1 MFAKLKTAW
10 LAFNHWR
17 RSAFPFRLT
26 ALLILVVCSGGLL
39 ERAITPNHSPLINE
53 LVWIACKAIRYSSE
67 PRIPSAYLHYY
78 RARENQRLQN
88 ELRVRLQ
95 GGLRLSPDELA
106 AVNARPSKVDNKLL
120 FDIAKRHGIISAG
133 VNQREYMRS
142 MWAASLSMTAME
154 FDKGWDEVKHDVFNT
169 GKLFGGQRDWR
180 RGIGLFVYI
189 LLMIAPV
196 PLTVTAPWFALCLA
210 LAFFAVKNPVS
221 KRQCALAI
229 ALPVLLTMLW
239 NSRHLVIIFNAPHSP
254 YWDYFVT
261 LRLTYIIYFSILSA
275 IAGILGIRLRRWA
288 LERANTDKIWSG
300 LLFITGALLI
310 FQFFF
315 YPARYYYEH
324 EYAYTPFLY
333 GNILCNIP
341 LSVMLLLCLSGA
353 AMTSYAIKS
362 FFQMQAAGRIRR
374 FGIPPELLC
383 YLFWGITA
391 VWCWYLLSL
400 VEDCAFKILLLDFS
414 ALSINIAAPAM
425 LLKSNVGNGEEIIA
439 AGLRITAFTGSI
451 LCGLILAKSYSKR
464 YFRIINIGALAL
476 LIAIFA
482 VLSFFMSCR
491 LEKCYSSSQGN
502 YIKVIFIGK

>member
-17 RSAFPFRLT
+17 RSAFPFRQT
-26 ALLILVVCSGGLL
+26 VLLIILVFASGLP
-39 ERAITPNHSPLINE
+39 ERAITTNHSLLINQ
-53 LVWIACKAIRYSSE
+53 WAWDACQAMRNYCE
-67 PRIPSAYLHYY
+67 PQVESAYLHYY

-88 ELRVRLQ
+88 ELRVRIQ
-95 GGLRLSPDELA
+95 GGLQLSPDDLA
-106 AVNARPSKVDNKLL
+106 VVNARPSKVDNKLL
-120 FDIAKRHGIISAG
+120 FDIAKRHGIISTG
-133 VNQREYMRS
+133 VSQREYMRS

-180 RGIGLFVYI
+180 HGIELFVYI

-196 PLTVTAPWFALCLA
+196 PLTATVPWFVLCLT

-239 NSRHLVIIFNAPHSP
+239 NSRHWVIIFNAPHSP
-254 YWDYFVT
+254 YCDYFVT

-288 LERANTDKIWSG
+288 LERGNTDKIWSG
-300 LLFITGALLI
+300 LLFITGTLLI

-333 GNILCNIP
+333 GNIFCNIP
-341 LSVMLLLCLSGA
+341 LDVVLLLCLSG
-353 AMTSYAIKS
+353 
-362 FFQMQAAGRIRR
+362 
-374 FGIPPELLC
+374 
-383 YLFWGITA
+383 
-391 VWCWYLLSL
+391 
-400 VEDCAFKILLLDFS
+400 
-414 ALSINIAAPAM
+414 
-425 LLKSNVGNGEEIIA
+425 
-439 AGLRITAFTGSI
+439 
-451 LCGLILAKSYSKR
+451 
-464 YFRIINIGALAL
+464 
-476 LIAIFA
+476 
-482 VLSFFMSCR
+482 CR
-491 LEKCYSSSQGN
+491 DQQPTEA
-502 YIKVIFIGK
+502 

>member
-10 LAFNHWR
+10 LGFNHWR

-88 ELRVRLQ
+88 ELRAL

-106 AVNARPSKVDNKLL
+106 AVNGRPSKVDNKLL
-120 FDIAKRHGIISAG
+120 FDIAKRHGIISTG
-133 VNQREYMRS
+133 VSQREYLRS

-180 RGIGLFVYI
+180 HGIELFVYI

-196 PLTVTAPWFALCLA
+196 PLTATVPWFVLCLT

-239 NSRHLVIIFNAPHSP
+239 TSRHLVNIFNEPHSP
-254 YWDYFVT
+254 YWDYFVMM
-261 LRLTYIIYFSILSA
+261 RLTYITYFSILA
-275 IAGILGIRLRRWA
+275 VITGILGTRLRRWTVG
-288 LERANTDKIWSG
+288 RGNTDNILTG
-300 LLFITGALLI
+300 LLFSGGVLLI
-310 FQFFF
+310 LYPLQCHYDAIQHAFWLPPPGCILFDISFGVRLLF
-315 YPARYYYEH
+315 Y
-324 EYAYTPFLY
+324 
-333 GNILCNIP
+333 
-341 LSVMLLLCLSGA
+341 LSGA
-353 AMTSYAIKS
+353 VMIGYAIKLY
-362 FFQMQAAGRIRR
+362 FHR
-374 FGIPPELLC
+374 
-383 YLFWGITA
+383 
-391 VWCWYLLSL
+391 
-400 VEDCAFKILLLDFS
+400 K
-414 ALSINIAAPAM
+414 
-425 LLKSNVGNGEEIIA
+425 
-439 AGLRITAFTGSI
+439 
-451 LCGLILAKSYSKR
+451 AKT
-464 YFRIINIGALAL
+464 
-476 LIAIFA
+476 
-482 VLSFFMSCR
+482 
-491 LEKCYSSSQGN
+491 
-502 YIKVIFIGK
+502 